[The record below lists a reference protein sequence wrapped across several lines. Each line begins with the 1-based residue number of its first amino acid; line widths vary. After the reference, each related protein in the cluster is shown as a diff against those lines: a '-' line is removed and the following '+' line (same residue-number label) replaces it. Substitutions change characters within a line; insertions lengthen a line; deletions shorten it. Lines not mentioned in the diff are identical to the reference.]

1 MSNIDTLLKKIS
13 RTREDLL
20 NHKIYLKLNSE
31 EAIAKFMETHVF
43 AVWDFMSL
51 VKALQK
57 ELTCVKTPWTPTKD
71 KISRRLINEIVLGEE
86 SDIDQNNN
94 PTSHFELYLDAM
106 NRIGAETNYIG
117 VFINNLVELG
127 DIDQAMEK
135 SSIPSAAKDFMKFT
149 FDVINNKKVHVIAS
163 VFTFGREEIIPDM
176 FFEIVKNT
184 EKKEDVSLRKINY
197 YLERHIELDG
207 DEHGPLAHEMISD
220 LCDEDLKWKEVVST
234 SKKALELRISLW
246 DHINNEITSKTK
258 KQFSRDLIL
267 N

>member
-1 MSNIDTLLKKIS
+1 
-13 RTREDLL
+13 
-20 NHKIYLKLNSE
+20 
-31 EAIAKFMETHVF
+31 
-43 AVWDFMSL
+43 
-51 VKALQK
+51 
-57 ELTCVKTPWTPTKD
+57 
-71 KISRRLINEIVLGEE
+71 
-86 SDIDQNNN
+86 
-94 PTSHFELYLDAM
+94 
-106 NRIGAETNYIG
+106 
-117 VFINNLVELG
+117 
-127 DIDQAMEK
+127 
-135 SSIPSAAKDFMKFT
+135 
-149 FDVINNKKVHVIAS
+149 
-163 VFTFGREEIIPDM
+163 M

-258 KQFSRDLIL
+258 KQFSKDLIL

>member
-1 MSNIDTLLKKIS
+1 
-13 RTREDLL
+13 
-20 NHKIYLKLNSE
+20 
-31 EAIAKFMETHVF
+31 METHVF

-106 NRIGAETNYIG
+106 NRIGAETNSIG

-135 SSIPSAAKDFMKFT
+135 SSIP
-149 FDVINNKKVHVIAS
+149 
-163 VFTFGREEIIPDM
+163 
-176 FFEIVKNT
+176 
-184 EKKEDVSLRKINY
+184 LLLKI
-197 YLERHIELDG
+197 L
-207 DEHGPLAHEMISD
+207 
-220 LCDEDLKWKEVVST
+220 
-234 SKKALELRISLW
+234 
-246 DHINNEITSKTK
+246 
-258 KQFSRDLIL
+258 
-267 N
+267 

>member
-106 NRIGAETNYIG
+106 NRIGAETNSIG

-127 DIDQAMEK
+127 DINQAMEK

-149 FDVINNKKVHVIAS
+149 FDVINNKEVHVIAS
-163 VFTFGREEIIPDM
+163 VFTFGREDLIPDM
-176 FFEIVKNT
+176 FTAIVEGYNT
-184 EKKEDVSLRKINY
+184 NNRLDKFVY

-207 DEHGPLAHEMISD
+207 GEHGPLALQLISD
-220 LCDEDLKWKEVVST
+220 LCGEDEKKWKEAEETAVS
-234 SKKALELRISLW
+234 SLIARKKLW
-246 DHINNEITSKTK
+246 DMVLEK
-258 KQFSRDLIL
+258 L
-267 N
+267 

>member
-31 EAIAKFMETHVF
+31 EAIAKFMEIHVF

-106 NRIGAETNYIG
+106 NRIGAETNSIG

-149 FDVINNKKVHVIAS
+149 FDVINNKEVHVIAS
-163 VFTFGREEIIPDM
+163 VFTFGREDLIPDM
-176 FFEIVKNT
+176 FINIVKTLN
-184 EKKEDVSLRKINY
+184 EKEESKSDDLLY
-197 YLERHIELDG
+197 YLERHIEMDG
-207 DEHGPLAHEMISD
+207 DEHGPMALKMISE
-220 LCDEDLKWKEVVST
+220 LCGSDSDKWDEAAEY
-234 SKKALELRISLW
+234 SKIALEKRIKLW
-246 DHINNEITSKTK
+246 DSILNEISM
-258 KQFSRDLIL
+258 